1 MPGHRSVVVAD
12 RLSSRVGAGPFR
24 VGLAHFGLGLA
35 DFGLELAD
43 FRRVPK
49 VQEQHEQKVFPFRAN
64 LAKAPGS
71 GMSRYERTG
80 WLTPG
85 EVETLFADAL
95 WAGSGSRLE
104 VSVPATASDAG
115 VTSIRER
122 FERLRRRGIGVQVRR
137 DASWNFERARRQ
149 RPS

>member
-1 MPGHRSVVVAD
+1 VVVED
-12 RLSSRVGAGPFR
+12 RQSLRVM
-24 VGLAHFGLGLA
+24 
-35 DFGLELAD
+35 ELAD

-49 VQEQHEQKVFPFRAN
+49 VHEQKVFPFRAN
-64 LAKAPGS
+64 LAKGPG
-71 GMSRYERTG
+71 GGTSRYERTG

-85 EVETLFADAL
+85 EVDTLFSDAL

-104 VSVPATASDAG
+104 VSLPAMTSEAG
-115 VTSIRER
+115 VIWIRER

-137 DASWNFERARRQ
+137 DASWRFEAAAGQ

>member
-1 MPGHRSVVVAD
+1 
-12 RLSSRVGAGPFR
+12 
-24 VGLAHFGLGLA
+24 
-35 DFGLELAD
+35 
-43 FRRVPK
+43 VPK
-49 VQEQHEQKVFPFRAN
+49 VHEQKVFPFRAN
-64 LAKAPGS
+64 LARGPGRALV
-71 GMSRYERTG
+71 RYERTG

-95 WAGSGSRLE
+95 SAGSGSRLE

-137 DASWNFERARRQ
+137 DASWTFEAARGL